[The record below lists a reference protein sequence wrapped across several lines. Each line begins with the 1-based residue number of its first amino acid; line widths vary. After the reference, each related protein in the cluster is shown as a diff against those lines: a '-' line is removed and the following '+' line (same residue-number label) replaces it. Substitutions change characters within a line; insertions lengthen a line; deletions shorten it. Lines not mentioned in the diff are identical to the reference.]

1 MGFWD
6 YLQAL
11 VVIVA
16 VIAGAYYIT
25 RLVARSGGPLVRG
38 AGIRLIGSQALGKDK
53 SVALVEIGGTAYI
66 LGCSPQRVELID
78 KIPMSE
84 LKLEAPPAPPAGG
97 GFAALF
103 RQELEKRLRRPDGEK
118 P

>member
-11 VVIVA
+11 VVIAA

-25 RLVARSGGPLVRG
+25 RLVARAGGPLTKGTGV
-38 AGIRLIGSQALGKDK
+38 RLIGSQPLGKDK

-84 LKLEAPPAPPAGG
+84 LKLETPPASPPGG
-97 GFAALF
+97 SFAALF
-103 RQELEKRLRRPDGEK
+103 RQELEKRLRKSDGEK